1 MSALND
7 FYDEYGE
14 RERLGRRR
22 SRTLERDTTELYLR
36 RYIPDASEVADIGA
50 GAGAYSFG
58 LAARCA
64 RVLAVDIVEKHVRE
78 IRERCMAEGISNL
91 ESVCASATDL
101 SHIPSGS
108 YDAVLCLGPLYHLK
122 EKKDRL
128 ACLSEC
134 RRIAKDGGVIFVAYI
149 NKLCAM
155 QYYYAN
161 AKPLSRALLTAIE
174 EGSAVD
180 SGGFDRFLELSYFSD
195 PDEVAAELAAC
206 GLTLERQ
213 IGVDGIAYFIQD
225 RLDELSDEDWAVYRD
240 LHFRHCE
247 DGHAVG
253 MSMHGLA
260 ICRKGHRDTPGQGS
274 SGKPGA

>member
-1 MSALND
+1 MPALND
-7 FYDEYGE
+7 FYDDYCEG
-14 RERLGRRR
+14 ERLGRRR
-22 SRTLERDTTELYLR
+22 SRTLERDTTERYLR
-36 RYIPDASEVADIGA
+36 RYIPDASTAADIGA

-78 IRERCMAEGISNL
+78 IKERCLAEGVSNL
-91 ESVCASATDL
+91 EAVCASATDL
-101 SHIPSGS
+101 SGIPSGS

-134 RRIAKDGGVIFVAYI
+134 KRIAKDGGVIFVAYI

-155 QYYYAN
+155 QYYYAK

-174 EGSAVD
+174 EGAVVD

-195 PDEVAAELAAC
+195 PDEAASELAAC
-206 GLTLERQ
+206 GLALERQ

-225 RLDELSDEDWAVYRD
+225 RLDELSDEDWEAYRD

-247 DGHAVG
+247 DGHSLG

-260 ICRKGHRDTPGQGS
+260 ICRKGR
-274 SGKPGA
+274 